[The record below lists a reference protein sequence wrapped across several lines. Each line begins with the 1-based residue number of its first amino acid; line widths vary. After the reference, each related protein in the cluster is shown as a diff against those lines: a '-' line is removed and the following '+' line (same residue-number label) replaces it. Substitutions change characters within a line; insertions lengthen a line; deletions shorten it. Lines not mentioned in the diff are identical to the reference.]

1 MNQRRLPLAILSQPL
16 LYLFVCLTAFTT
28 PVPPIEPA
36 DSSASF
42 KIIHQI
48 PVPTTFQRLTRRAV
62 YTASPS
68 IAILPDGS
76 YLVTLNHF
84 GHGSTAS
91 TSGLTFVYQS
101 LDRGNSWNR
110 IATIDDMKRGSLF
123 VHPNGN
129 VFLLGYRAAPGDI
142 VIRRSDDGGH
152 SWSTPD
158 DDQTGLLRKGNFG
171 GTPNRGVIYGERVW
185 FAVGGTRFFSA
196 PVNSDW
202 LKANSWTMSASA
214 RIDQAPVDGNLIITE
229 AQITA
234 SDTIPPTLMPKV
246 GGHALTV
253 LIHSVNSPRKIQ
265 HPSIEDWVA
274 IPGGEK
280 KFAAAWDPGSGY
292 FIALTNPVLPKYADS
307 GWPPELIRN
316 VGALVYSKDL
326 REWHMAH
333 IFIQSP
339 HVDYEA
345 FQYFSFDFD
354 DEDLIIASR
363 TALHIE
369 NRKPPRGHDSN
380 MITFHR
386 IAGFRGL
393 LSR

>member
-1 MNQRRLPLAILSQPL
+1 MNPHRCPLTILLLPLLGLLIHQSAFSTEVSQLPRNGEH
-16 LYLFVCLTAFTT
+16 ANFT
-28 PVPPIEPA
+28 
-36 DSSASF
+36 
-42 KIIHQI
+42 IIHQI

-68 IAILPDGS
+68 IVMLPDGS

-101 LDRGNSWNR
+101 MDRGNSWNR

-123 VHPNGN
+123 VHPNGK
-129 VFLLGYRAAPGDI
+129 VFLFGYRAAPGDI

-152 SWSTPD
+152 TWTEPD
-158 DDQTGLLRKGNFG
+158 DESTGLLRRGTFG
-171 GTPNRGVIYGERVW
+171 GTPHRPAIRDDLIW
-185 FAVGGTRFFSA
+185 FAIGGRRMISA
-196 PVNSDW
+196 PIEADLLQSD
-202 LKANSWTMSASA
+202 AWTLSASA
-214 RIDQAPVDGNLIITE
+214 RIRGGPVGEDLTITE
-229 AQITA
+229 AQIVA
-234 SDTIPPTLMPKV
+234 SDTIPPVLLPKV
-246 GGHALTV
+246 GGHAYTV
-253 LIHSVNSPRKIQ
+253 LIRSGNSPEEIRE
-265 HPSIEDWVA
+265 PATEDWVA
-274 IPGGEK
+274 LPGGEK
-280 KFAAAWDPGSGY
+280 KFAAAWDPVSGY
-292 FIALTNPVLPKYADS
+292 FIALTNPVLALYADS

-354 DEDLIIASR
+354 GEDLIIASR
-363 TALHIE
+363 TALHVE

-380 MITFHR
+380 LITFHR
-386 IAGFRGL
+386 IAGFRSL
-393 LSR
+393 LD